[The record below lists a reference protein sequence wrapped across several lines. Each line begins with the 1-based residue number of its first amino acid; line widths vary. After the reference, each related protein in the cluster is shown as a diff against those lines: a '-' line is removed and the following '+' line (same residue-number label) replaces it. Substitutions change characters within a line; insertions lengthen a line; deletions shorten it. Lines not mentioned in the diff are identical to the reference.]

1 MPDSLSVGLTVAAP
15 EGRGSG
21 NAGLRAEIITD
32 ITQVSPEAWSR
43 VYPQVFESYYFFKT
57 LQESGLEQFEW
68 HYILIYEAKELVGI
82 APCFLM
88 HYPLDTTI
96 QGPIKSVL
104 LKIKKRSPNFMEL
117 RALVCGLPMSQGRI
131 GITGDPR
138 AVVRAICAAMESLAV
153 SKKISILGFKDF
165 GLRECEWLDAL
176 QAEGYYKFES
186 MPSTEMAIPFRS
198 FDEYV
203 KTLNRA
209 SRDGLKRKLKKI
221 DRATPLPMEIRERL
235 SEDELDQVH
244 ALYTQTLLSH
254 GEMSFEIMTKDFF
267 RRISDNMP
275 AETRYF
281 LWRLEGRIVA
291 FAFCFVSAERMID
304 YYLGFDYALA
314 YDLHLYFTRFRDL
327 MKWCIE
333 NKIPVYEMGNTGY
346 EAKRRL
352 GFGFIRLFV
361 YAKHLNKFI
370 NPFFHLLCRC
380 LRPENFDATFKCVRE
395 RA

>member
-1 MPDSLSVGLTVAAP
+1 MEP
-15 EGRGSG
+15 EKQENES
-21 NAGLRAEIITD
+21 AGLHAEIITD
-32 ITQVSPEAWSR
+32 IARISPEAWAK
-43 VYPQVFESYYFFKT
+43 VYPQVLESYYFFKT

-82 APCFLM
+82 APCFIM
-88 HYPLDTTI
+88 HYPLDTTV
-96 QGPIKSVL
+96 QGPLKFL
-104 LKIKKRSPNFMEL
+104 CLKIKKRFPHFMEL
-117 RALVCGLPMSQGRI
+117 KALVGGLPMGQGRI
-131 GITGDPR
+131 GVARNPQ
-138 AVVRAICAAMESLAV
+138 AVVRAICKAMESLAA
-153 SKKISILGFKDF
+153 SRKISILAFKDI
-165 GLRECEWLDAL
+165 GLQECEWLDAL
-176 QAEGYYKFES
+176 QTEGYYKFES
-186 MPSTEMAIPFRS
+186 MPSTEMAVPYRS

-221 DRATPLPMEIRERL
+221 DRATPLPMEIHERL
-235 SEDELDQVH
+235 SDDDLDQVH

-275 AETRYF
+275 DQTRYF
-281 LWRLEGRIVA
+281 LWRLDGRIVA

-333 NKIPVYEMGNTGY
+333 NRVPVYEMGSTGY

-361 YAKHLNKFI
+361 YTKHLNKFI

-380 LRPENFDATFKCVRE
+380 LRPENFDATFKYIRE
-395 RA
+395 KA

>member
-1 MPDSLSVGLTVAAP
+1 MLDGSATVMITAVP
-15 EGRGSG
+15 EEKSSG
-21 NAGLRAEIITD
+21 TMELRTEIITD
-32 ITQVSPEAWSR
+32 ITRISSEAWSR
-43 VYPQVFESYYFFKT
+43 VYPDVLESYSFFKT

-68 HYILIYEAKELVGI
+68 HYILVYDAEELVGI

-88 HYPLDTTI
+88 HYPLDTTV

-104 LKIKKRSPNFMEL
+104 LKIKKRFPHFMEL

-131 GITGDPR
+131 GVVRDPK
-138 AVVRAICAAMESLAV
+138 AVVRAICEAMESLAA
-153 SKKISILGFKDF
+153 SQKISILGFKDF

-186 MPSTEMAIPFRS
+186 MPSTEMAVPFLS

-221 DRATPLPMEIRERL
+221 DQATPLPMEIRERL
-235 SEDELDQVH
+235 SEDELNQVH
-244 ALYTQTLLSH
+244 ALYTQTLLRH

-267 RRISDNMP
+267 RLISDHMP
-275 AETRYF
+275 AQTRYF
-281 LWRLEGRIVA
+281 LWCLDGRIVA

-314 YDLHLYFTRFRDL
+314 HDLHLYFTRFRDL
-327 MKWCIE
+327 MKWCIL

-352 GFGFIRLFV
+352 GFKYIRLFV
-361 YAKHLNKFI
+361 YAKHRNEVV

-380 LRPENFDATFKCVRE
+380 LKPENFDTTFKHIQE
-395 RA
+395 RT